1 MSPLDVLP
9 PVGNPVFVF
18 PILSLLVAAYNLVP
32 DFGLAIVLVTIL
44 IRLALYP
51 LFRIQIQNQR
61 AMQEL
66 APAMHE
72 LKAKYGSD
80 RQRLGQEQMKLYQ
93 ERGYNPAM
101 GCLPLLL
108 QMPLLFALY
117 AALSQAP
124 NIPADQWIYRLLP
137 FVSPPD
143 GGHLDLAAH
152 WLPWLSSLAEK
163 SNPFDVVH
171 LFGAPSLTPGGMP
184 DPPGA
189 GIVPVALAERFGLAV
204 LPLLAGGLQLA
215 SSIMFQ
221 PSVQPKNIDPQ
232 QKMMQSM
239 QYYFPL
245 LTVWFATQFPAGLA
259 IYWVT
264 TTLFGIV
271 QQYFVSGWGQ
281 LPRFLPF
288 LKRIPSP
295 ADRTL
300 AARQRAALEE
310 ERRDMSSRSARAPL
324 PANGPSV
331 VGAQNTRQ
339 ARRPR
344 NRNKK
349 K

>member
-1 MSPLDVLP
+1 MPFDALAP
-9 PVGNPVFVF
+9 YWNF
-18 PILSLLVAAYNLVP
+18 LLVHPLISILVFFYNFTH
-32 DFGLAIVLVTIL
+32 DFGLAIVLLTVTI
-44 IRLALYP
+44 RLLLFP

-66 APAMHE
+66 APAMAE

-80 RQRLGQEQMKLYQ
+80 KQRLSQEQMKLYQ

-124 NIPADQWIYRLLP
+124 TIVGDQWGQVLIPLI
-137 FVSPPD
+137 PPPS
-143 GGHLDLAAH
+143 GGHLDLTAH
-152 WLPWLSSLAEK
+152 WLPWLPE
-163 SNPFDVVH
+163 P
-171 LFGAPSLTPGGMP
+171 
-184 DPPGA
+184 
-189 GIVPVALAERFGLAV
+189 EGLAHKGDPLFI
-204 LPLLAGGLQLA
+204 LPVLAGALQLV

-221 PSVQPKNIDPQ
+221 PTTQPKVVDPQ

-245 LTVWFATQFPAGLA
+245 LTVVFALQFPAGLA
-259 IYWVT
+259 LYWIT
-264 TTLFGIV
+264 TTLFGVV

-288 LKRIPSP
+288 LKNIPSP

-300 AARQRAALEE
+300 AARQQAALDE
-310 ERRDMSSRSARAPL
+310 ERRDMAGKAAITS
-324 PANGPSV
+324 NGP
-331 VGAQNTRQ
+331 GAQNTRE
-339 ARRPR
+339 ARRQR